1 MYTLNINMLL
11 NLIYLIILIIMV
23 MVSMAFLTLFERKV
37 LGYIQNRKGPT
48 KVMFLGLFQPFSDV
62 IKLLNKEMF
71 FLDKINFNYYMLM
84 PMLSLMLSMM
94 LWLVYPFYINIYV
107 MNISIII
114 ILGLMGLGVF
124 PVMLGGWASN
134 SNYSML
140 GAMRSIAQSISYEV
154 SLFLIIFN
162 LILLVESFSLLEFM
176 KFQENM
182 KFLLMV
188 YPIYLMFMISML
200 IELNRTPFDLIEGES
215 ELVSGFNTEYF
226 SGLFT
231 LIFMSEYLNIIFMS
245 FLMTVMFLGFYIMS
259 VKFMLFMLFHMF
271 FVIWIRGVLP
281 RIRYDE
287 LMYMCW
293 KKFLSLSLM
302 YILFILSMKELIIY
316 MFMLS

>member
-1 MYTLNINMLL
+1 MYMLKFNMVL
-11 NLIYLIILIIMV
+11 NLIYLVILILMV
-23 MVSMAFLTLFERKV
+23 LISMAFLTLFERKV
-37 LGYIQNRKGPT
+37 LGYIQNRKGPV
-48 KVMFLGLFQPFSDV
+48 KVLFLGLFQPFSDV
-62 IKLLNKEMF
+62 VKLLNKEMF
-71 FLDKINFNYYMLM
+71 FLDKVNLNYYMLM
-84 PMLSLMLSMM
+84 PVLSLMLSMM
-94 LWLVYPFYINIYV
+94 LWLVYPFYINIYH
-107 MNISIII
+107 MNMGIIF
-114 ILGLMGLGVF
+114 ILMIMSVGVF

-140 GAMRSIAQSISYEV
+140 GAMRSVAQSISYEV

-162 LILLVESFSLLEFM
+162 LILLTESFSFLSFL
-176 KFQENM
+176 KFQVNI

-188 YPIYLMFMISML
+188 YPIYLMFMVSML
-200 IELNRTPFDLIEGES
+200 IELNRTPFDLVEGES

-226 SGLFT
+226 SGMFA

-245 FLMTVMFLGFYIMS
+245 VLMTVMFMGVNLLNI
-259 VKFMLFMLFHMF
+259 KFVLIMLFHMF

-302 YILFILSMKELIIY
+302 YMLFILGVKEMMIY
-316 MFMLS
+316 MNLS

>member
-1 MYTLNINMLL
+1 MKFNLMM
-11 NLIYLIILIIMV
+11 NLINLIILILMMMI
-23 MVSMAFLTLFERKV
+23 SMAFLTLFERKV
-37 LGYIQNRKGPT
+37 LGYMQNRKGPT

-71 FLDKINFNYYMLM
+71 FLDKINWNYYMLM
-84 PMLSLMLSMM
+84 PMMSLMLSMM
-94 LWLVYPFYINIYV
+94 LWLVYPFYINIYH
-107 MNISIII
+107 MNLGVIIV
-114 ILGLMGLGVF
+114 LMIMSVGVF
-124 PVMLGGWASN
+124 PIMLGGWASN

-140 GAMRSIAQSISYEV
+140 GAMRSVAQSISYEV

-162 LILLVESFSLLEFM
+162 MILLVESFSLLSFF
-176 KFQENM
+176 KFQVNI
-182 KFLLMV
+182 KFLFMV
-188 YPIYLMFMISML
+188 YPIYLMFMVSML
-200 IELNRTPFDLIEGES
+200 IELNRTPFDLVEGES

-226 SGLFT
+226 SGLFA

-245 FLMTVMFLGFYIMS
+245 FLVTVMFLGVYLLS
-259 VKFMLFMLFHMF
+259 VKFMMFMMLHMF

-302 YILFILSMKELIIY
+302 YMLIILSMKEL
-316 MFMLS
+316 MFYNNLS

>member
-1 MYTLNINMLL
+1 MYILNLNMLL
-11 NLIYLIILIIMV
+11 NFIYLIILILSV
-23 MVSMAFLTLFERKV
+23 MISMAFLTLFERKV

-48 KVMFLGLFQPFSDV
+48 KVMFLGMFQPFSDV
-62 IKLLNKEMF
+62 VKLLNKEMF
-71 FLDKINFNYYMLM
+71 FLDKINLNYYMFM

-94 LWLVYPFYINIYV
+94 LWLVYPFYVNIYS
-107 MNISIII
+107 MNISIIF
-114 ILGLMGLGVF
+114 ILCLMGISVF
-124 PVMLGGWASN
+124 PVMLGGWSSN

-162 LILLVESFSLLEFM
+162 LILLVESFSLLEFL
-176 KFQENM
+176 KFQSNV
-182 KFLLMV
+182 KFLFMV

-200 IELNRTPFDLIEGES
+200 IELNRTPFDLVEGES

-245 FLMTVMFLGFYIMS
+245 FLMTMMFLGFNIMS
-259 VKFMLFMLFHMF
+259 VNFVFSMLFHMF

-281 RIRYDE
+281 RMRYDQ

-293 KKFLSLSLM
+293 KKFLSLSLL

-316 MFMLS
+316 IMLS

>member
-1 MYTLNINMLL
+1 MYMLKFNMIL
-11 NLIYLIILIIMV
+11 NLFFLIILLV
-23 MVSMAFLTLFERKV
+23 MMMIGMAFLTLFERKV
-37 LGYIQNRKGPT
+37 LGYIQNRKGPN

-62 IKLLNKEMF
+62 VKLLNKEMF
-71 FLDKINFNYYMLM
+71 FLDKINFNYYMFM
-84 PMLSLMLSMM
+84 PVMSLMLSML
-94 LWLVYPFYINIYV
+94 LWLVYPFYINIYI
-107 MNISIII
+107 MN
-114 ILGLMGLGVF
+114 LGMIFMLGIMGVGVY

-140 GAMRSIAQSISYEV
+140 GSIRSVAQSISYEV

-162 LILLVESFSLLEFM
+162 LILLIESFSLLSFF
-176 KFQENM
+176 KFQMNI

-200 IELNRTPFDLIEGES
+200 IELNRTPFDLVEGES

-226 SGLFT
+226 SGLFA

-245 FLMTVMFLGFYIMS
+245 VLVTIMFLGFSLMS
-259 VKFMLFMLFHMF
+259 LKFIFTIIFHIF
-271 FVIWIRGVLP
+271 FIVWIRGVLP

-287 LMYMCW
+287 LMYLCW

-302 YILFILSMKELIIY
+302 YIMFILGVKEVIIY
-316 MFMLS
+316 LGLS

>member
-1 MYTLNINMLL
+1 MFNMLL
-11 NLIYLIILIIMV
+11 NLIYLIILILMMMI
-23 MVSMAFLTLFERKV
+23 SMAFMTLFERKV
-37 LGYIQNRKGPT
+37 LGYIQNRKGPN
-48 KVMFLGLFQPFSDV
+48 KVMILGLFQPFSDV

-71 FLDKINFNYYMLM
+71 FLDKVNLNYYMLM

-94 LWLVYPFYINIYV
+94 LWLVYPFYINIYS
-107 MNISIII
+107 MNVGIIF
-114 ILGLMGLGVF
+114 ILMLMSLGVF
-124 PVMLGGWASN
+124 PIMLGGWSSN

-140 GAMRSIAQSISYEV
+140 GAMRSVAQSISYEV

-162 LILLVESFSLLEFM
+162 LILLVESFSLLEFL
-176 KFQENM
+176 KFQVDV
-182 KFLLMV
+182 KFLFMV

-200 IELNRTPFDLIEGES
+200 IELNRTPFDLVEGES

-226 SGLFT
+226 SGLFA

-245 FLMTVMFLGFYIMS
+245 FLVTVMFLGFNIMS
-259 VKFMLFMLFHMF
+259 ISFLLSMLFHMF

-302 YILFILSMKELIIY
+302 YILFILSMKEVIIY
-316 MFMLS
+316 MCL